1 MNNITQ
7 IHPTIP
13 LSNGIQMPAFGLG
26 VLKAQDGNEVAQAVQ
41 SAIVQGYRMIDT
53 ASVYRNESGVGQGL
67 QNASIPRE
75 ELFLTTKLWN
85 NEQGYEQT
93 LHAFEQSLERL
104 QTNYLDL
111 YLIHWPVK
119 DKYKDTWRALEQL
132 YRDGRVRAIGVSNFQ
147 VHHLEDLLADANI
160 RPMVNQIEMHPYLQQ
175 ADLLDFAQK
184 NHIRLEAW
192 RPIMQGQVMQ
202 VPELQIIGAKYGKS
216 PVQVT
221 LRWLYQLGV
230 IVIPKSV
237 NPIRIG
243 HNADIF
249 DFELSAQD
257 MSLIRQLDQGL
268 RLGPDPDNFNF

>member
-1 MNNITQ
+1 MNMITQ

-13 LSNGIQMPAFGLG
+13 LSNGIQMPAIGLG
-26 VLKAQDGNEVAQAVQ
+26 VLKAQDGDEVTYAVQ
-41 SAIVQGYRMIDT
+41 SAIEQGYRLIDT
-53 ASVYRNESGVGQGL
+53 ASIYRNESGVGQGL
-67 QNASIPRE
+67 QNAAVPRKDV
-75 ELFLTTKLWN
+75 FLTTKVWN

-93 LHAFEQSLERL
+93 LQAFEQSLKRL
-104 QTNYLDL
+104 QTDYLDL

-119 DKYKDTWRALEQL
+119 GKYKDTWRALEQL

-147 VHHLEDLLADANI
+147 VHHLEDLLIDANI
-160 RPMVNQIEMHPYLQQ
+160 RPMVNQVEMHPYLQQ

-192 RPIMQGQVMQ
+192 RPIMQGQVNQ
-202 VPELQIIGAKYGKS
+202 VPELQMIGAKYGKS

-237 NPIRIG
+237 NAERIG
-243 HNADIF
+243 QNADIF
-249 DFELSAQD
+249 DFELSHQE
-257 MSLIRQLDQGL
+257 MSLIRQLDQGQ